1 MTELKKRSGP
11 QIMSLTDVTIR
22 NAKPKAKPYKLSD
35 DKGLFILIQPSGGKL
50 WRFKYRFNGIE
61 KKLGIGRYP
70 EITLG
75 EARKRRDIARQ
86 QIASGI
92 DPAEA
97 KVRERLE
104 AQESAA
110 QTFKRLAEEYI
121 TIKMGGEQKAEATIS
136 KARWFLSLIDP
147 QIGARPISE
156 LKTPEVLAALRVI
169 EARGNHETAKKTRA
183 FASRVFKYA
192 AASGRCDS
200 DPTALLQGALI
211 KRKSKNLAAI
221 LDPKAYGAFLRA
233 IDGYDGSFVTQMAL
247 LIAPHVFV
255 RPGELRHA
263 EWSEFDFEAKV
274 WRIPEGKMK
283 ARRPHAVPLSEQVIG
298 YLDQLAEVTGR
309 EGYVFASLRTPKRP
323 MSENTLNAAFRR
335 MGYSG
340 NEVTAHGLRSSA
352 STFLNESCKW
362 HPDAI
367 ERALAHGDSDQIRG
381 TYNRGQYWDERVTM
395 MQWWSDHLDMLK
407 NGAEIIPF
415 NRSYG

>member
-1 MTELKKRSGP
+1 MP
-11 QIMSLTDVTIR
+11 LTDVTIR
-22 NAKPKAKPYKLSD
+22 NAKPQAKPYKLSD
-35 DKGLFILIQPSGGKL
+35 DKGLFLLIQPSGGKL
-50 WRFKYRFNGIE
+50 WRFKYRFGGTE
-61 KKLGIGRYP
+61 KKFTIGRYP
-70 EITLG
+70 EVGLG

-86 QIASGI
+86 QVASGI

-97 KVRERLE
+97 KVRQKLE

-121 TIKMGGEQKAEATIS
+121 AVKMVGEGKAEATIS
-136 KARWFLSLIDP
+136 KARWFLSLIEP

-169 EARGNHETAKKTRA
+169 EAKGNYETAKKTRS
-183 FASRVFKYA
+183 FVSRVFKFA
-192 AASGRCDS
+192 AGCGRCDS
-200 DPTALLQGALI
+200 DPTALLTGALI

-221 LDPKAYGAFLRA
+221 LEPKAYGAFLRA
-233 IDGYDGSFVTQMAL
+233 IDGYDGSFITQMAL

-274 WRIPEGKMK
+274 WRIPETKMK
-283 ARRPHAVPLSEQVIG
+283 ARRPHAVPLSDQVIG
-298 YLDQLAEVTGR
+298 YFEQLAEVTGR
-309 EGYVFASLRTPKRP
+309 EGYVFASLRTPQRP

-340 NEVTAHGLRSSA
+340 DEVTAHGLRSTA
-352 STFLNESCKW
+352 STFLNESGEW

-367 ERALAHGDSDQIRG
+367 ERALAHGDSDQVRG
-381 TYNRGQYWDERVTM
+381 AYNRGHYWDQRVKM

-415 NRSYG
+415 KRAFGG

>member
-1 MTELKKRSGP
+1 MP
-11 QIMSLTDVTIR
+11 LTDVTIR
-22 NAKPKAKPYKLSD
+22 NAKPQSKPYKLSD
-35 DKGLFILIQPSGGKL
+35 EKGLFILIQPSGGKL
-50 WRFKYRFNGIE
+50 WRFKYRFNGTE
-61 KKLGIGRYP
+61 KKFGLGRYP
-70 EITLG
+70 EVSLG

-86 QIASGI
+86 QVASGI

-97 KVRERLE
+97 KVREKLE

-121 TIKMGGEQKAEATIS
+121 TVKMVGEGKAEGTIS
-136 KARWFLSLIDP
+136 KARWFLSLIEP

-156 LKTPEVLAALRVI
+156 LKTPEVLAALRII
-169 EARGNHETAKKTRA
+169 EAKGNYETAKKTRS
-183 FASRVFKYA
+183 FASRVFKFA
-192 AASGRCDS
+192 AGCGLCDS
-200 DPTALLQGALI
+200 DPTALLTGALI

-233 IDGYDGSFVTQMAL
+233 IDGYEGSFVTQMAL

-255 RPGELRHA
+255 RPGELRRA
-263 EWSEFDFEAKV
+263 EWSEFDFEGKV
-274 WRIPEGKMK
+274 WRIPAAKMK
-283 ARRPHAVPLSEQVIG
+283 ADRPHAVPLSDQVIA

-309 EGYVFASLRTPKRP
+309 EGYVFASLRTPQRP
-323 MSENTLNAAFRR
+323 MSENTINAAFRR

-340 NEVTAHGLRSSA
+340 DEITAHGLRSSA
-352 STFLNESCKW
+352 STFLNESGMW

-367 ERALAHGDSDQIRG
+367 ERALAHGDSDQVRG
-381 TYNRGQYWDERVTM
+381 AYNRGHYWDQRVKM

-415 NRSYG
+415 KRAFGG